1 MPYST
6 SRRTALAL
14 SRVFLPPPLLR
25 LLPFLALYSIHL
37 RGEPQ
42 ADYNSS
48 SLPRRPCPPPANL
61 ATHHCFV
68 LSRPRS
74 STVRPPVSCWHPPAP
89 PDAVPERGQLL
100 RRTSSSSTLIDARS
114 AYFNYLFFFGS
125 AAYVRCSRDPPF
137 SRDPG
142 HCISQSFSTSITG
155 FPLPF
160 DALAQPNTGRALY
173 PSTSIFHVTSLSPEE
188 TCRLAALG
196 FLLALALDRFC
207 CLLGIRFIVQPA
219 ACIQQLYICIH
230 TYIFEL
236 PACSR
241 QFRLGYLWQSARL
254 VRRRSLSPC
263 LDRLTQQPGFPPCS
277 PDSTLRL
284 PAL

>member
-114 AYFNYLFFFGS
+114 AYFNYLFFFWL
-125 AAYVRCSRDPPF
+125 RCLRPLLTRPPVFEGPWSLHLAVLLDLDHRLSFTLRRSRSTQYRPRLVSFDKHLPRHLAFSRRNLPACRSRILARLGARPFLLPSRDPIHRPA
-137 SRDPG
+137 R
-142 HCISQSFSTSITG
+142 
-155 FPLPF
+155 
-160 DALAQPNTGRALY
+160 RLY
-173 PSTSIFHVTSLSPEE
+173 PT
-188 TCRLAALG
+188 ALH
-196 FLLALALDRFC
+196 L
-207 CLLGIRFIVQPA
+207 
-219 ACIQQLYICIH
+219 H
-230 TYIFEL
+230 TYIHI
-236 PACSR
+236 
-241 QFRLGYLWQSARL
+241 
-254 VRRRSLSPC
+254 
-263 LDRLTQQPGFPPCS
+263 
-277 PDSTLRL
+277 
-284 PAL
+284 